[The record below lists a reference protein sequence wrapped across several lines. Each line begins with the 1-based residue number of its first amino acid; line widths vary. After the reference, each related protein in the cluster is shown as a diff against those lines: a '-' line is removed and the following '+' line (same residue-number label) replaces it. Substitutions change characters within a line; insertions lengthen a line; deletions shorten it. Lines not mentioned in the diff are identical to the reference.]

1 MYSTKVES
9 LKVVIDLLGLDIENL
24 VYAEKKEAIEAL
36 EYSLLTLIEDK
47 GHPSNQKEKDK
58 GQYKCETCGKQF
70 AGKYRMIR
78 HKNIGE
84 SACQKILKK
93 QHENIK
99 GKLAC
104 AECSYRTSSKRNLR
118 IHFLKHTNKYICEK
132 CNLKYGN
139 KFELVYHLKKKH
151 PEMPEEDWP
160 IKRITQREGNISC
173 PETDCSYKTNSK
185 KLLNDHRIQ
194 HTDRYK
200 CENCHHRYGR
210 KGDLV
215 MHKSNPENCQ
225 KYLKREYA
233 FSCLECGKRY
243 KDKFSLT
250 RHEIAIH

>member
-1 MYSTKVES
+1 MLHFQSRIHTNSISVGDLDYRLIILYLPKTKILLCQNFYHIYHQIHLQHYYCVVLQS
-9 LKVVIDLLGLDIENL
+9 LQV
-24 VYAEKKEAIEAL
+24 
-36 EYSLLTLIEDK
+36 
-47 GHPSNQKEKDK
+47 
-58 GQYKCETCGKQF
+58 C
-70 AGKYRMIR
+70 
-78 HKNIGE
+78 
-84 SACQKILKK
+84 LKK

-118 IHFLKHTNKYICEK
+118 IHVLKHTNKYICEK

-160 IKRITQREGNISC
+160 IKRITQKEGNISC

-185 KLLNDHRIQ
+185 KLLHDHRIQ

-225 KYLKREYA
+225 KYLKLRE

>member
-1 MYSTKVES
+1 MSSAKIES

-24 VYAEKKEAIEAL
+24 VYAEKKEAIKAL
-36 EYSLLTLIEDK
+36 EHSLLTLMEDK
-47 GHPSNQKEKDK
+47 GQITNHKEKDK
-58 GQYKCETCGKQF
+58 GQYTCETCGKQF
-70 AGKYRMIR
+70 AGKYGMIR

-93 QHENIK
+93 QHENIT

-104 AECSYRTSSKRNLR
+104 AECSYKTSSKNNLR
-118 IHFLKHTNKYICEK
+118 FHILKHTNKYSCEK
-132 CNLKYGN
+132 CNLKYG
-139 KFELVYHLKKKH
+139 KKSELVYHLLKNH

-173 PETDCSYKTNSK
+173 PKTDCNYKTNSK
-185 KLLNDHRIQ
+185 RLLNSHRIQ

-225 KYLKREYA
+225 KYLKLRE